1 MKHLKRA
8 KIKLN
13 LKPSLIQIF
22 LPFSHYFL
30 HGLVWS
36 NKQPMSMGDIHII
49 FQLLGHIPSVGNNQ
63 TVNILIDLAKDIPII
78 GLCSGKS

>member
-1 MKHLKRA
+1 
-8 KIKLN
+8 
-13 LKPSLIQIF
+13 
-22 LPFSHYFL
+22 
-30 HGLVWS
+30 
-36 NKQPMSMGDIHII
+36 MGDIHII